1 MDKPGRKRYKV
12 VATVVKRG
20 TCRYYRE
27 GTSFELSGF
36 TPKGICDSAYAV
48 LSRDAY
54 ALAYGAKI
62 PWQTGPDTLLTH
74 CPDPDGAV
82 WELRRVTD
90 AKDAAMQWD
99 TEAEALMKKVPFF
112 VRKFAQKRVEEF
124 VRSQGRNQVTQ
135 EDVKKAKTEF
145 LAKTDEAGRS
155 SSSATETVA
164 PPSATDTVAL
174 PSATGTVAPQKTAE
188 SRPEMF
194 TLESCKGRE
203 EGCPFLV
210 TEADEI
216 RQQVEDTLRQSGVTQ
231 WVMQGVEGPVLPHH
245 RLKVAIAGCPNGC
258 TQPQIKDMGLV
269 AVSWPMRGKGE
280 CTECNRCVE
289 ACRENALRVD
299 AEGPTIDPTLCVG
312 CGLCARHC
320 PTGALAPRKA
330 GYRVLIGG
338 KLGRHPRLA
347 EELIPVASAA
357 EAVQAVSRIL
367 RVAKERGK
375 PGERAG
381 TLVEQL
387 GLEVFRKDIS

>member
-12 VATVVKRG
+12 IATVVKRG

-27 GTSFELSGF
+27 GTSFELTGF

-54 ALAYGAKI
+54 ALAYGANI

-82 WELRRVTD
+82 WELKRVLD

-99 TEAEALMKKVPFF
+99 AEAEALMEKVPFF
-112 VRKFAQKRVEEF
+112 VRKFARKRVEEF
-124 VRSQGRNQVTQ
+124 VRAQGRNQVTQ

-145 LAKTDEAGRS
+145 LAKADGSGRS
-155 SSSATETVA
+155 SG
-164 PPSATDTVAL
+164 D
-174 PSATGTVAPQKTAE
+174 ATGTVAPQKTAE
-188 SRPEMF
+188 ARPEMF
-194 TLESCKGRE
+194 TLESCKGRA

-210 TEADEI
+210 SEADDI
-216 RQQVEDTLRQSGVTQ
+216 RQQVEDALRQIGVSE
-231 WVMQGVEGPVLPHH
+231 WIMQGVEGPVLPHH

-258 TQPQIKDMGLV
+258 TQPQIKDIGLV
-269 AVSWPMRGKGE
+269 AVTMPERGKGE
-280 CTECNRCVE
+280 CTQCRRCVE
-289 ACRENALRVD
+289 ACRED
-299 AEGPTIDPTLCVG
+299 AVKLDADGPMIDYSRCVA
-312 CGLCARHC
+312 CGLCSRHC
-320 PTGALAPRKA
+320 PTGALVPKTA
-330 GYRVLIGG
+330 GYRLLIGG

-367 RVAKERGK
+367 RVVKQRGK
-375 PGERAG
+375 PGERVG
-381 TLVEQL
+381 TLVEHL
-387 GLEVFRKDIS
+387 GLEAFRKE